1 MADPAFE
8 ALWKS
13 VLDRW
18 DEDRAH
24 GAFLDYCGTTD
35 QLAEAAARYR
45 GMKGDRDRSAV
56 AEKRLAGIAIVA
68 LAKLEATRSP
78 APRRRNLGNVILV
91 CGFGLATVCARRL
104 PARHALSR
112 GTLVK

>member
-1 MADPAFE
+1 MVDAAFE

-13 VLDRW
+13 VLDHW
-18 DEDRAH
+18 QDERVH
-24 GAFLDYCGTTD
+24 GAFLEYSQETD

-68 LAKLEATRSP
+68 LAKLHATRSP
-78 APRRRNLGNVILV
+78 VARPG
-91 CGFGLATVCARRL
+91 RRL
-104 PARHALSR
+104 GSVVLAGSFALAAIGLLAYLIASR
-112 GTLVK
+112 

>member
-1 MADPAFE
+1 MIDDAFE

-18 DEDRAH
+18 QEERTH
-24 GAFLDYCGTTD
+24 SAFLEYCQATN

-45 GMKGDRDRSAV
+45 GMKGDRERSGV

-68 LAKLEATRSP
+68 LAKLHATRSP
-78 APRRRNLGNVILV
+78 
-91 CGFGLATVCARRL
+91 
-104 PARHALSR
+104 PARPGRRVAGLLLAASFALAAVGLLAYLIATR
-112 GTLVK
+112 

>member
-1 MADPAFE
+1 MADAAFE

-18 DEDRAH
+18 DDERVH
-24 GAFLDYCGTTD
+24 GAFLDYCQISD

-56 AEKRLAGIAIVA
+56 AEKRLAGIAVVA
-68 LAKLEATRSP
+68 LAKLHATRSP
-78 APRRRNLGNVILV
+78 APRPGRSVGSLILAG
-91 CGFGLATVCARRL
+91 CFGLAAVGLLAYLIATR
-104 PARHALSR
+104 
-112 GTLVK
+112 

>member
-1 MADPAFE
+1 MLDSTFE

-18 DEDRAH
+18 QDERAH
-24 GAFLDYCGTTD
+24 GAFLEYSQATD

-68 LAKLEATRSP
+68 LAKLHATRSP
-78 APRRRNLGNVILV
+78 APRPSRRIGSWLLAV
-91 CGFGLATVCARRL
+91 CFALATAGLLAYLTATR
-104 PARHALSR
+104 
-112 GTLVK
+112 